1 MKKIRETSSPSS
13 SHRVSSRFRVSSPSP
28 NPPSPPPHQ
37 HVQQTQQQI
46 HGVQEQQQQQQDG
59 GAPSPRGSP
68 FADAPCASAEHVRN
82 MREMYGRSTMFE
94 LLDNDDIPLHYLRSG
109 MRLVFAYELTF
120 RRHEDYAAMY
130 LLTHSSSASGFGV
143 PYFVSTGGDCAELE
157 KRVSAALHVA
167 GVFVN
172 YACVR
177 KDEVSRAFFLSLDVS
192 ISLSARRS
200 LRLGL
205 ANLDDDAVACQR
217 GRTWWDRLPRDE
229 EKRLRDMQQDLGPCV
244 IGHLAARTD
253 TDKVLWSRGEIR
265 YFFFRHK

>member
-1 MKKIRETSSPSS
+1 MKKIRETSSPP
-13 SHRVSSRFRVSSPSP
+13 SPSTS
-28 NPPSPPPHQ
+28 SPPPHRQ
-37 HVQQTQQQI
+37 TQQTQQT
-46 HGVQEQQQQQQDG
+46 HGAQQTHCVQQQTQQDG
-59 GAPSPRGSP
+59 GAPSP
-68 FADAPCASAEHVRN
+68 FADAPCASAEHVRL
-82 MREMYGRSTMFE
+82 REMYGRSTMFE

-143 PYFVSTGGDCAELE
+143 PYFVSTGGGDCAELE

-205 ANLDDDAVACQR
+205 ANLDDDAVACRR